1 MLEALALLGGSG
13 AASLYSGAEI
23 TRQRPRLNNSKR
35 ALPKLDRGYEQRID
49 QIAPGRSK
57 DYGIAFHE
65 PPLTKG
71 PIERFNQIRQNTSQY
86 SSSTAPH
93 RPEPGVNINPHAD
106 RVYLAHEMGH
116 LASQQ
121 TDLGHLTA
129 SLRANPKL
137 KTALLGAMVTLPGV
151 AAALESGEDD
161 LDSSLALA
169 MVANA
174 PTLVDEVLA
183 SKNGLAIMDNAG
195 LRASLGQ
202 RGKLAGGLLSYM
214 AVPLV
219 AGVAGNMVGNQF
231 DTDPAQTAGTL
242 NG

>member
-13 AASLYSGAEI
+13 AASLYNGSQV

-57 DYGIAFHE
+57 DYAIAFQE
-65 PPLTKG
+65 PPLTEG
-71 PIERFNQIRQNTSQY
+71 PIGRFNQIRQNTLQY
-86 SSSTAPH
+86 SGSTAPGKD
-93 RPEPGVNINPHAD
+93 PGISINPHAD

-151 AAALESGEDD
+151 AAALESGDDD

-183 SKNGLAIMDNAG
+183 SKNGLAIMDKAG

-219 AGVAGNMVGNQF
+219 AGVAGNVVGNQF
-231 DTDPAQTAGTL
+231 DTDPSQTAGTL